1 MDNNELPCVRACPHA
16 KPCCVHSLHGSRAN
30 RACGTRQRSV
40 NYARTFQ
47 RENDAPTHICEREK
61 GRERE
66 RAIEIEISV

>member
-1 MDNNELPCVRACPHA
+1 MDKNELPSVLACPHA

-47 RENDAPTHICEREK
+47 RENDAPTHTCERER

-66 RAIEIEISV
+66 KAIEIEIER